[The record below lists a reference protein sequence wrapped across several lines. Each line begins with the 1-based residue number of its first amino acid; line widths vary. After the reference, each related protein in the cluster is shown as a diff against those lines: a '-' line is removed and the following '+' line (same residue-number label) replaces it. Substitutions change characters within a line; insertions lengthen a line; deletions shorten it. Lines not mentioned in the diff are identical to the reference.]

1 MPVCRVILVVMRDNI
16 FHDGHTEKAPHR
28 LIILDRDRLTIEFR
42 DGIQFDDC
50 VKGLRASG
58 YMIFSLQADTEPG
71 PWVEPE
77 APTEPDYL
85 DDLPRRGR
93 KRKLA

>member
-1 MPVCRVILVVMRDNI
+1 MTDRI

-28 LIILDRDRLTIEFR
+28 LAILDRDALSISFR
-42 DGIQFDDC
+42 DRIQFDDC
-50 VKGLRASG
+50 VKGLKAG
-58 YMIFSLQADTEPG
+58 GFMIFSMQPPEEPA

>member
-1 MPVCRVILVVMRDNI
+1 MPVCRCKIMAMQDNI
-16 FHDGHTEKAPHR
+16 FHDGHRAEVTHK
-28 LIILDRDRLTIEFR
+28 LVIIDRDKLTVEFR
-42 DGIQFDDC
+42 DHRQFGET
-50 VKGLRASG
+50 VSALRAG
-58 YMIFSLQADTEPG
+58 GFMIFSMQPPEEPA

-77 APTEPDYL
+77 PVGEL